1 MFTFLAIAAIALLW
15 IQHRSLV
22 RRVSELD
29 ERLSGAMR
37 DQGQA
42 WDQIRSLWMRIE
54 RPSSVATSHP
64 GEEERVTREP
74 VAPPL
79 DGQPEPIETPAL
91 PIAASIPLFESGVE
105 EPAAPVAEPISASLA
120 VERDVPPPR
129 RDWESLIG
137 GNLLNKL
144 GALLV
149 VIGLA
154 LFLSYEA
161 THLGP
166 MGRSVIG
173 LVVSLVLLALGWRLE
188 RENNLRIFAR
198 GLLASGW
205 ASLYITAYA
214 MHALE
219 ATRVIENPVVAVV
232 WLLSVSTGMV
242 LHSLRYRS
250 QALTALAYGCAF
262 AALALTNVTPF
273 AALAL
278 APLAATLLFVARRL
292 GWYGLSLFGSAATYA
307 VFASRPVTGASLSS
321 IETMLVI
328 FWMLFETFDL
338 LRIFDSR
345 RMELQRPARHWVEL
359 QFIINALGGLGVSAL
374 IWQRMAP
381 GTMWVYCA
389 GAALAYLASTFFRV
403 LLSERDEKTSSL
415 YGASLT
421 IAAAMTGLAIFAHI
435 DGIWRSINWLRP
447 KHCILLASTCSC
459 LSLACSQRLLSC
471 GRLPGC
477 GACTERQRS
486 GAPTSTIGPCPRP
499 FRPLFSMA
507 TAGYRVLRHTT
518 VSPPQH
524 S

>member
-1 MFTFLAIAAIALLW
+1 MFTSLAIAAIAILW

-22 RRVSELD
+22 SRVSELD
-29 ERLSGAMR
+29 ERLSGAIR
-37 DQGQA
+37 DQGQV
-42 WDQIRSLWMRIE
+42 WDQIRSLWRRIQQ
-54 RPSSVATSHP
+54 RSPTAPSSDP
-64 GEEERVTREP
+64 GEEKRMASEP
-74 VAPPL
+74 VAVAP
-79 DGQPEPIETPAL
+79 DVQPEPIETPAP
-91 PIAASIPLFESGVE
+91 PIAAPIPPFVSEVE
-105 EPAAPVAEPISASLA
+105 EPIASVAEPTAASTTA
-120 VERDVPPPR
+120 ERDLRPPR

-161 THLGP
+161 TQLGP

-188 RENNLRIFAR
+188 RKNDLRIFAR

-214 MHALE
+214 MYALE
-219 ATRVIENPVVAVV
+219 ATRVIENPVVEVV

-262 AALALTNVTPF
+262 AALALTNVTTF

-307 VFASRPVTGASLSS
+307 VFGSRPVTGASLSS

-328 FWMLFETFDL
+328 FWALFEAFDL

-345 RMELQRPARHWVEL
+345 RMEQRAPRRWDEL
-359 QFIINALGGLGVSAL
+359 QFIVNALGGLGVSAL

-381 GTMWVYCA
+381 GTMWAYCA

-403 LLSERDEKTSSL
+403 LLSEKDEKTSSL

-421 IAAAMTGLAIFAHI
+421 IAAAMTGLAIFAHV
-435 DGIWRSINWLRP
+435 DGIWRSINWL
-447 KHCILLASTCSC
+447 IEAEALYLAGVY
-459 LSLACSQRLLSC
+459 LQLPFARVLAAFAFMWPIAGMWGLR
-471 GRLPGC
+471 G
-477 GACTERQRS
+477 
-486 GAPTSTIGPCPRP
+486 TSTVWGADIDNWAVPASIQALIFYGNRWLSRP
-499 FRPLFSMA
+499 
-507 TAGYRVLRHTT
+507 
-518 VSPPQH
+518 SPY
-524 S
+524 